1 MNKAITVSS
10 SKLECTRLLP
20 SSKRKVDAAD
30 ACTETEESETIV
42 MIKRTKRFRQN
53 EIDIE
58 EIEEERVLFDN

>member
-1 MNKAITVSS
+1 M
-10 SKLECTRLLP
+10 
-20 SSKRKVDAAD
+20 DAAD

-58 EIEEERVLFDN
+58 EIEEERVLFDI